1 MFALITSFGLFL
13 TETAHAESGFTRF
26 YNEYLNIPGFEA
38 WKFFNLAVFIFAAYY
53 ITKKKKLPECCEAR
67 SVTMKRLICATRPL
81 SLISPLEGRS
91 NPAIIRKSDD
101 FPTPFGPVTTSASP
115 LFSSKVMSL
124 KRRFSPRMQDMVW
137 PCSVKT
143 G

>member
-53 ITKKKKLPECCEAR
+53 ITKKKKLPEWFKAKREEIRSELIKAEEEKQAALAKLTAIEAR
-67 SVTMKRLICATRPL
+67 L
-81 SLISPLEGRS
+81 SQLDMEKDNILQKAPC
-91 NPAIIRKSDD
+91 
-101 FPTPFGPVTTSASP
+101 PVLA
-115 LFSSKVMSL
+115 
-124 KRRFSPRMQDMVW
+124 
-137 PCSVKT
+137 VKT
-143 G
+143 PE